1 MPAIYTRTNL
11 NSSIAARI
19 PAGSSTVDLDVLSND
34 AVREVLLDLDLRST
48 KRRSA
53 LSPNLFNDVY
63 DYTWPSDAKNWAF
76 IDLVTQINRIK
87 EDTWDLVTPQE
98 FDRRKAVEDK
108 LVSFGNDDLN
118 PLIRISKDI
127 DDNALVASTLDSLT
141 AGGGTWVLFGDGTNL
156 TQDTDNFVKGGAS
169 INWDIDGSA
178 GTTAGI
184 QNTGLNT
191 FDITEYTANGSIFS
205 WVYITSTTDIT
216 NFIIRIGTD
225 ASNYFEDIITTDNAG
240 NAFVTGWN
248 LLRFDF
254 NGASETG
261 SVTLDTINFIAIFMT
276 KATGKQNETDYRFD
290 HIIIRR
296 GEYYSLDYYSRFGW
310 QTNANVF
317 IEQATADTD
326 LLNAETEEFQ
336 IIVQKGIALNLENV
350 DKDKMR
356 LADRAE
362 TKYQQMVQT
371 YLSQYP
377 SERKVV
383 NETYHTF

>member
-1 MPAIYTRTNL
+1 VPAIYTRTNL

-326 LLNAETEEFQ
+326 LLNAETEEIQ
-336 IIVQKGIALNLENV
+336 IIIQKAIALNLENI

-356 LADRAE
+356 LADRAAK
-362 TKYQQMVQT
+362 KYQQMVQT